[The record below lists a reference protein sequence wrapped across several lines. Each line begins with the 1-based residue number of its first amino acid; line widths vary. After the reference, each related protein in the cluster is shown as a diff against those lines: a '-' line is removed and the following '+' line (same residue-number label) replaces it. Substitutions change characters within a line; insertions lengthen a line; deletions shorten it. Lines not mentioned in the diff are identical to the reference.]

1 MAASVTGAE
10 AYFSPNNHIQAASWA
25 RFSGEGQKAGAIAQ
39 AKRILNRACA
49 RDDIETD
56 IETTVEINPEYA
68 IYEQAL
74 HMLQNMP
81 YANTDGSFAVVEA
94 SDPTSPTKGRVPDAR
109 AIAPE
114 ALAWLTESGGVELS
128 RG

>member
-1 MAASVTGAE
+1 MAANVSNAE
-10 AYFSPNNHIQAASWA
+10 KYFAPTNHIRASAWA
-25 RFSGEGQKAGAIAQ
+25 RWDPELKAAAIAQ
-39 AKRILNRACA
+39 AKRILNRAC
-49 RDDIETD
+49 DSSDIEVDIETD
-56 IETTVEINPEYA
+56 EAINPEYA

-74 HMLQNMP
+74 HSLQNMP
-81 YANTDGSFAVVEA
+81 YANTDGSFAIVEA
-94 SDPTSPTKGRVPDAR
+94 ADPTSPTKARVPDAR